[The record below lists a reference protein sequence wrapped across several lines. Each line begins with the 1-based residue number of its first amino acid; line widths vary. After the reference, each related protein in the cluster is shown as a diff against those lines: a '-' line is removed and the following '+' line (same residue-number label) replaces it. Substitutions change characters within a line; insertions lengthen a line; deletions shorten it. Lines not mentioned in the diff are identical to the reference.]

1 MSRRSGPNYFLTFRF
16 QSRELM
22 SKLAKVHEEF
32 LTKDESLKNYIEPV
46 SLAHITL
53 NVLNIEP
60 ERLEELKNLIRETI
74 SKNQA
79 SFIPQG
85 NLKLRGL
92 GMFGESVLFAV
103 PENEEYLQKVH
114 EIFRDLF
121 IQHDIW
127 TEERSYT
134 PHVTLFMAPGK
145 NMNIQ
150 EADIGEK

>member
-1 MSRRSGPNYFLTFRF
+1 MQVAEAFIKCVANGEGGKECRKEGPVQEPFPDF
-16 QSRELM
+16 
-22 SKLAKVHEEF
+22 SKLA
-32 LTKDESLKNYIEPV
+32 
-46 SLAHITL
+46 
-53 NVLNIEP
+53 
-60 ERLEELKNLIRETI
+60 LEELKNLIRETI

-79 SFIPQG
+79 SLVPQG

-92 GMFGESVLFAV
+92 GMFGESVLYAV